1 MPWPLA
7 SKEFNHV
14 EKNIVLS
21 KRMSKRKK
29 QKSLL
34 SGNFFSRKREKEKAV
49 EEFLRPSNSSP
60 ILSKLTV
67 NIFEPLKVFGRCHS
81 PCLFIISLQLLV
93 YFESASQGREI

>member
-49 EEFLRPSNSSP
+49 EEFFAAIKQFSYP
-60 ILSKLTV
+60 I
-67 NIFEPLKVFGRCHS
+67 KVDRQY
-81 PCLFIISLQLLV
+81 L
-93 YFESASQGREI
+93 